1 MGCRVSGDTIL
12 MIEPVEKLLGRQ
24 LGVEQ
29 LMRLDGVEQEP
40 RLHPVIVFLRC
51 NINPLGGIAGV
62 AGKRARAPFARQVL
76 HHDGAGPPGLALG
89 TALQQRARTPTKDD
103 WSSPEN
109 QALALSIDK
118 RLALLRKTLLQQGAA
133 AERALATLLPE
144 RAVGAYGDKSGF
156 GQAARGPNLK
166 SYQA

>member
-1 MGCRVSGDTIL
+1 MTTPSPFLADL
-12 MIEPVEKLLGRQ
+12 SALIEGTEAALIAQAPDAVQSMCMQ
-24 LGVEQ
+24 LQ
-29 LMRLDGVEQEP
+29 Q
-40 RLHPVIVFLRC
+40 
-51 NINPLGGIAGV
+51 
-62 AGKRARAPFARQVL
+62 
-76 HHDGAGPPGLALG
+76 
-89 TALQQRARTPTKDD
+89 ALQQRARTPTKDD

>member
-1 MGCRVSGDTIL
+1 MTTPSPFLADL
-12 MIEPVEKLLGRQ
+12 SALIEGIEAALIAQAPDAAVQSMCMQ
-24 LGVEQ
+24 LQ
-29 LMRLDGVEQEP
+29 Q
-40 RLHPVIVFLRC
+40 
-51 NINPLGGIAGV
+51 
-62 AGKRARAPFARQVL
+62 
-76 HHDGAGPPGLALG
+76 
-89 TALQQRARTPTKDD
+89 ALQQRARTPTKDD

>member
-1 MGCRVSGDTIL
+1 MTTPSPFLVDVSALVDG
-12 MIEPVEKLLGRQ
+12 IEAALIAQQPDLVQSMCAQ
-24 LGVEQ
+24 LQ
-29 LMRLDGVEQEP
+29 Q
-40 RLHPVIVFLRC
+40 
-51 NINPLGGIAGV
+51 
-62 AGKRARAPFARQVL
+62 
-76 HHDGAGPPGLALG
+76 
-89 TALQQRARTPTKDD
+89 ALQLRTRNPSQDNWT
-103 WSSPEN
+103 SPEN